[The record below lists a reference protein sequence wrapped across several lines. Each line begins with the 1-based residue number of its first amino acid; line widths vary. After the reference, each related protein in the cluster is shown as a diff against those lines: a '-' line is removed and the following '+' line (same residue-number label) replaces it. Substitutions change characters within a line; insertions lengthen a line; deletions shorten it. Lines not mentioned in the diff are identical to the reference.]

1 MSTSAAPPVTPPSSS
16 ASDGAAQASPAPTPA
31 SVAQFLH
38 DNPEFLIHQPALL
51 AQLELPRQESSG
63 AISLAQRQTQVL
75 RDRIRL
81 LESRLT
87 EMMHVGEE
95 NDAIVKKMTGWIRET
110 LLAHDP
116 LERLAVLTEGLAK
129 GFSVPIVALALWG
142 RMAALRV
149 PGRLM
154 PSAVVFCENQ
164 DEVTVLAGALI
175 RPLCLPAHAYQA
187 RLALGLT
194 SDSSAQNGSVAMIP
208 LRPGASP
215 EAFGLLVLASADPG
229 RFSQDH
235 GVDLLNTLAEL
246 TSASLLG
253 LTLATP
259 RSSA

>member
-1 MSTSAAPPVTPPSSS
+1 MSSLSPPPGNATPAADGHTPAKTSAGPTAAAVT
-16 ASDGAAQASPAPTPA
+16 
-31 SVAQFLH
+31 QFLLE
-38 DNPEFLIHQPALL
+38 NPEFLIHQPGLL
-51 AQLELPRQESSG
+51 SQLELPRQDSSG

-110 LLAHDP
+110 IMAQDP
-116 LERLAVLTEGLAK
+116 LARLAVLTEGLAK
-129 GFSVPIVALALWG
+129 SFSVPIVALALWG
-142 RMAALRV
+142 RMSALRA

-154 PSAVVFCENQ
+154 PSSVVFCEAH
-164 DEVTVLAGALI
+164 DEVTALAGALI

-194 SDSSAQNGSVAMIP
+194 TDGSAQNGSVAMIP

-253 LTLATP
+253 LTPAATRP
-259 RSSA
+259 A